1 MIHYLKGTLAI
12 KYPESIIIETGGI
25 GFKVFVPSNS
35 DLYLVSEGTDVTV
48 FTFMMVKEDDISLYG
63 FSSES
68 QLELFSNLITV
79 SGVGAKAAVAI
90 LSSMN
95 AEDIK
100 KAIVTE
106 DVAMLTKANGVG
118 KKTAQRIV
126 LELKDKLGIPV
137 ENYIQNGQMP
147 GDEKAEAIDALISLG
162 YSRSEATTAVIGLEK
177 GLTAEQYIK
186 LALRKI

>member
-1 MIHYLKGTLAI
+1 
-12 KYPESIIIETGGI
+12 
-25 GFKVFVPSNS
+25 
-35 DLYLVSEGTDVTV
+35 
-48 FTFMMVKEDDISLYG
+48 
-63 FSSES
+63 
-68 QLELFSNLITV
+68 
-79 SGVGAKAAVAI
+79 
-90 LSSMN
+90 MN